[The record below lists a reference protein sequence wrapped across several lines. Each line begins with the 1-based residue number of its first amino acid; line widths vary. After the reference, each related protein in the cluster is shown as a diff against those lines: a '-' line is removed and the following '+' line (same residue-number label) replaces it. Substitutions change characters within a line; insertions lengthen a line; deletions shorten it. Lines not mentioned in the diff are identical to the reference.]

1 MDNRDQIDAIKEALD
16 IVAIIN
22 SYVPSLKRSGR
33 NYFGLCPFHKEKTPS
48 FSVNPDLKLFKCF
61 GCGEGGDV
69 IKFISRIEGLEF
81 PKALQLAADKAGIVL
96 KRSFNPESDKIAK
109 EKKRLLE
116 ANELTAKYYNY
127 LLLSHKLG
135 EPGRAYVKK
144 RKLREQELKKFLI
157 GYAPNGFNN
166 LKNFLLKRGFS
177 LSELVSWGLLVEKN
191 GKIYDKFRNRL
202 MFTIVD
208 HQGDVVGF
216 SGRLIDPEGLG
227 PKYLNSPET
236 IVYKKSKTLFGLYHA
251 KGSMRKES
259 FVVLVEGNVD
269 ILSSHKVGIENIV
282 APLGTALTID
292 QVKLIK
298 RYCDSIYFALD
309 TDSAGQKALERDLP
323 LIDQAQLKA
332 FVLDLG
338 KYKDVDELIVAG
350 EDWPS
355 VIKKPVEVVPY
366 FIDSLKDKYDFSK
379 AFSKT
384 EYIRKI
390 LGFISKTNDVLLQND
405 YLHRLQGVTAV
416 DARVL
421 KNELEKIIK
430 NQKQGTLEDVK
441 NQDEIENPRT
451 KEKEVLSKYLRSL
464 VYQHVNFKSKIKEMA
479 DYADFL
485 ENKYLVVFRG
495 ILDSNLTQ
503 KFSLSDQELYE
514 EALMSPVNI
523 FEDFEK
529 FKKELSQVINRIKK
543 ENIKERLETLRLKT
557 QDGKGNESLVELQKL
572 AKELAEI
579 DLVKY

>member
-22 SYVPSLKRSGR
+22 GYVPSLKRSGR

-177 LSELVSWGLLVEKN
+177 LTELISWGLLVEKN

-251 KGSMRKES
+251 KDSMRKES

-355 VIKKPVEVVPY
+355 VATKPIEVVPY

-451 KEKEVLSKYLRSL
+451 KEKEVLSKYLLSL

-479 DYADFL
+479 DYADLL

>member
-135 EPGRAYVKK
+135 EPGRAYVEK
-144 RKLREQELKKFLI
+144 RKLREQEIKKFLI

-251 KGSMRKES
+251 KDSMRKES

-355 VIKKPVEVVPY
+355 VATKPIEVVPY
-366 FIDSLKDKYDFSK
+366 FIDSLKDRYDFSK

-451 KEKEVLSKYLRSL
+451 KEKEVLSKYLLSL

-479 DYADFL
+479 DYADLL

-514 EALMSPVNI
+514 EVLMSPVNI

>member
-135 EPGRAYVKK
+135 EPGRAYVEK
-144 RKLREQELKKFLI
+144 RKLREQEIKKFLI

-251 KGSMRKES
+251 KDSMRKES

-355 VIKKPVEVVPY
+355 VATKPIEVVPY
-366 FIDSLKDKYDFSK
+366 FIDSLKDRYDFSK

-451 KEKEVLSKYLRSL
+451 KEKEVLSKYLLSL

-479 DYADFL
+479 DYADLL
-485 ENKYLVVFRG
+485 ENKYLVVFKG

>member
-451 KEKEVLSKYLRSL
+451 KEKEVLSKYLLSL

>member
-251 KGSMRKES
+251 KDSMRKES

-355 VIKKPVEVVPY
+355 VATKPMEVVPY

-451 KEKEVLSKYLRSL
+451 KEKEVLSKYLLSL

-479 DYADFL
+479 DYADLL

>member
-22 SYVPSLKRSGR
+22 GYVPSLKRSGR

-177 LSELVSWGLLVEKN
+177 LTELISWGLLVEKN

-251 KGSMRKES
+251 KDSMRKES

-292 QVKLIK
+292 QANLIK

-323 LIDQAQLKA
+323 LIDQVQLKA

-355 VIKKPVEVVPY
+355 VATKPIEVVPY

-451 KEKEVLSKYLRSL
+451 KEKEVLSKYLLSL

-479 DYADFL
+479 DYADLL